1 MDKQLELFTN
11 NWGIN
16 SGFKNL
22 ADQLNDLLPFQGKV
36 QFARSKNKQL
46 EKFRKAQNLLHDLFN
61 NALMNKRA
69 EFKVFFGFV
78 PINTIRDSY
87 PITAERWNQ
96 VNNEMAEHMNEI
108 IFGAAAEQGVK

>member
-78 PINTIRDSY
+78 TINTIRDSY

>member
-46 EKFRKAQNLLHDLFN
+46 EKFRKAQNLLHDLFKWRDSDM
-61 NALMNKRA
+61 AIR
-69 EFKVFFGFV
+69 EFKCCTERNGQYALSRYADEHKLR
-78 PINTIRDSY
+78 NAGY
-87 PITAERWNQ
+87 PLWRIYPW
-96 VNNEMAEHMNEI
+96 VVW
-108 IFGAAAEQGVK
+108 FS